1 MLVMLLEPSYSL
13 CLELSANT
21 FLAFSIP
28 LVLLRTYMAPAD
40 KEKFSNAVPQN
51 FDEIMSGV
59 MLGEYEIK
67 EIVVWK
73 FLHCNNSC

>member
-28 LVLLRTYMAPAD
+28 LVLLRTYKSPAD

-51 FDEIMSGV
+51 FDEIMCGV
-59 MLGEYEIK
+59 MLGEGSLRMHG
-67 EIVVWK
+67 
-73 FLHCNNSC
+73 FNSTLR